1 MTKDELDNEYF
12 KWMYQQLVKP
22 SYGSYKILL
31 CQLHGINFY
40 NLIDMDADRA
50 EDGINLRYRFGYEN
64 GYESA
69 MITSCLDNRPCS
81 VLEMMVALAIKI
93 EEQIMDDP
101 DIGNRTGLWF
111 WKMIE
116 NLGLKNMHDAVIDTD
131 YVEEI
136 IFRFLDRNY
145 QRDGSGG
152 LFIVHGHGDL
162 RNVEIWY
169 QMLWYLND
177 IL

>member
-12 KWMYQQLVKP
+12 KWMYQLVRP
-22 SYGSYKILL
+22 SHGSYKILL

-69 MITSCLDNRPCS
+69 MIASCLDNRPCS

-136 IFRFLDRNY
+136 ISRFLDRNY

-169 QMLWYLND
+169 QMLRYLND

>member
-1 MTKDELDNEYF
+1 MTKDELINEYF
-12 KWMYQQLVKP
+12 RWMYQLVKP
-22 SYGSYKILL
+22 SRGSYTILL
-31 CQLHGINFY
+31 CQLYDIDFY

-69 MITSCLDNRPCS
+69 MIASYLDDRPCS
-81 VLEMMVALAIKI
+81 VLEMMVALSMKM

-101 DIGNRTGLWF
+101 DIGDRTSVWF
-111 WKMIE
+111 WKMID
-116 NLGLKNMHDAVIDTD
+116 NLGLGTMHDGIIDTD
-131 YVEEI
+131 HVERI
-136 IFRFLDRNY
+136 IFRFLDRDY
-145 QRDGSGG
+145 KRDGTGG
-152 LFIVHGHGDL
+152 LFKVHGHGDL

>member
-12 KWMYQQLVKP
+12 KWMYQLVRP
-22 SYGSYKILL
+22 SHGSYKILL
-31 CQLHGINFY
+31 CQLHGIIFY

-50 EDGINLRYRFGYEN
+50 EDGINLRYRI
-64 GYESA
+64 A
-69 MITSCLDNRPCS
+69 SCLDNRPCS

-116 NLGLKNMHDAVIDTD
+116 NLGLKTMRDAVIDTD
-131 YVEEI
+131 YVEKI

>member
-1 MTKDELDNEYF
+1 MTKDELINEYF
-12 KWMYQQLVKP
+12 RWMYQLVKP
-22 SYGSYKILL
+22 SRGAYKILL
-31 CQLHGINFY
+31 CQLYDIDFY

-69 MITSCLDNRPCS
+69 MIASYLDDRPCS
-81 VLEMMVALAIKI
+81 VLEMMI
-93 EEQIMDDP
+93 D
-101 DIGNRTGLWF
+101 
-111 WKMIE
+111 
-116 NLGLKNMHDAVIDTD
+116 NLGLGTMHDGIIDTD
-131 YVEEI
+131 HVERI
-136 IFRFLDRNY
+136 IFHFLDRDY
-145 QRDGSGG
+145 KRDGTGG
-152 LFIVHGHGDL
+152 LFKVHGHGDL

>member
-1 MTKDELDNEYF
+1 
-12 KWMYQQLVKP
+12 
-22 SYGSYKILL
+22 
-31 CQLHGINFY
+31 
-40 NLIDMDADRA
+40 
-50 EDGINLRYRFGYEN
+50 
-64 GYESA
+64 
-69 MITSCLDNRPCS
+69 MIASCLDNRPCS

-116 NLGLKNMHDAVIDTD
+116 NLGLKNMRDAVIDTD
-131 YVEEI
+131 YVEKI

>member
-1 MTKDELDNEYF
+1 MVHIDLVGSANAPAVVVTQNDTAVVLFRGGNSVRNAVEE
-12 KWMYQQLVKP
+12 QLARR
-22 SYGSYKILL
+22 G
-31 CQLHGINFY
+31 
-40 NLIDMDADRA
+40 AA
-50 EDGINLRYRFGYEN
+50 
-64 GYESA
+64 
-69 MITSCLDNRPCS
+69 
-81 VLEMMVALAIKI
+81 KI
-93 EEQIMDDP
+93 ELLVDLRTKPETPCALEAEQ
-101 DIGNRTGLWF
+101 
-111 WKMIE
+111 
-116 NLGLKNMHDAVIDTD
+116 V
-131 YVEEI
+131 